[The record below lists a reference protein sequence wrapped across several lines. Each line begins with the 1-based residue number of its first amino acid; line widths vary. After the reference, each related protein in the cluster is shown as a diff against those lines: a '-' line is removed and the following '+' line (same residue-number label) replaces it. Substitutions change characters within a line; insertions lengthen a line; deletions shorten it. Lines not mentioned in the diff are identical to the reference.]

1 MGMENARHPTVVR
14 IQRRV
19 CAIMRG
25 LCLATFAALLL
36 ARLAHP
42 GVGPDGLHWAS
53 ARAWSVMSN
62 APESPTAHGFG
73 APEECMPFALPC
85 DAHILCISV
94 EDIMAATCGS
104 TLDLPEAPTG
114 ENDHAR

>member
-25 LCLATFAALLL
+25 LWLATFAALLL

-42 GVGPDGLHWAS
+42 GVEPDGLHWAS
-53 ARAWSVMSN
+53 ARAWSVMSI

-85 DAHILCISV
+85 DARILCMSIDDLML
-94 EDIMAATCGS
+94 EPPGG
-104 TLDLPEAPTG
+104 TLTKSEASTG
-114 ENDHAR
+114 EIDHAR